1 MLVRVYAFIHYPKL
15 PDCVSTLSAY
25 FYFIALKDKSIMVKC
40 KRVKHRNNYITL
52 LTKFRLLL
60 SICTDGNLHFNLYML
75 L

>member
-15 PDCVSTLSAY
+15 PDYVSTLSAY

-40 KRVKHRNNYITL
+40 KHRNNYITL
-52 LTKFRLLL
+52 LTKFWLFL